1 MKILVIDDEKSIRM
15 SLQLMLDK
23 LVTGVYTAE
32 SGEQGLELFA
42 RYQPDLVIVDIKLPG
57 IDGLE
62 VLRNIKK
69 TAPGCTVIVIT
80 YLSDLRLAV
89 DAMKMGA
96 YDYFTKPFKLEDIKN
111 AAAEIVKRNS
121 FFDDFMDDPGAL
133 KKMISKHGKI
143 RDLVSK
149 VLTIARLDQEVVV
162 LITGESGTGK
172 EIIARTIHYN
182 SARAAKPFVAINCP
196 AIPKNLQESE
206 LFGYEKGAFTDAR
219 TSKAGL
225 LEEGNE
231 GTVFFDEIGD
241 MDTSLQ
247 AKLLR
252 VIQEKKFRRLGS
264 NKEKALNANIICS
277 TNKNL
282 QKEISQG
289 AFRLDFYYRINV
301 VPINLPPLRE
311 RKEDLPVLLNEFI
324 QLYNHKFNKKV
335 TGVSDEAM
343 KVLQCY
349 EWPGNIREL
358 KNVVERVMIFQK
370 NDIIMRRDLPEE
382 ILRPENRENVFT
394 RLDAVE
400 EETIFYTLEKNNWN
414 ISVTA
419 KELGISRLTL
429 RRRIEKYGL
438 RDK

>member
-15 SLQLMLDK
+15 SLQLMLNK
-23 LVTGVYTAE
+23 LAASVLTAE
-32 SGEQGLELFA
+32 SGEEGLALFA
-42 RYQPDLVIVDIKLPG
+42 KYQPDLVIVDIKLPG
-57 IDGLE
+57 IDGLT
-62 VLRNIKK
+62 VLRSIKK

-89 DAMKMGA
+89 EAMKMGA
-96 YDYFTKPFKLEDIKN
+96 YDYFTKPFKLEDIKS
-111 AAAEIVKRNS
+111 AVSEIIKRNS
-121 FFDDFMDDPGAL
+121 FFEDFTDDPAAL
-133 KKMISKHGKI
+133 KKMITKQGKI
-143 RDLVSK
+143 RELVNK
-149 VLTIARLDQEVVV
+149 ALTIAQLNQEVTV
-162 LITGESGTGK
+162 LVTGESGTGK
-172 EIIARTIHYN
+172 ELIARTIHFN

-231 GTVFFDEIGD
+231 GTIFFDEIGD
-241 MDTSLQ
+241 MDISLQ

-252 VIQEKKFRRLGS
+252 VLQEKRFRRLGA
-264 NKEKALNANIICS
+264 NKEKILNANIICS

-289 AFRLDFYYRINV
+289 FFRPDFYYRINV
-301 VPINLPPLRE
+301 VPIHLPPLRE
-311 RKEDLPVLLNEFI
+311 RKEDLPVLLEEFI
-324 QLYNHKFNKKV
+324 QLYNRKFNKKV
-335 TGVSDEAM
+335 TGISDDAM
-343 KVLQCY
+343 KVLQSY

-358 KNVVERVMIFQK
+358 KNVVERVMIFQEGEQITVK
-370 NDIIMRRDLPEE
+370 DIPEE
-382 ILRPENRENVFT
+382 ILRPENRESIFT
-394 RLDAVE
+394 RLDIVE
-400 EETIFYTLEKNNWN
+400 EETIYYTLEKNDWN

-429 RRRIEKYGL
+429 RRKIEKYGL
-438 RDK
+438 RER